1 MHRKRTA
8 ADANLL
14 SVDRPKRSNRRGAHL
29 APNIEEQARFRA
41 AINNVEVVSYAFSK
55 LHSPPGS
62 LEMRFWPSATD
73 EVEDRVPLPTA
84 ADQARYKAWIVSM
97 AQRIHEAVDGV
108 KRSSPL
114 RVNCEMGQA
123 RSPSCI
129 LAWLRLYHGLQK
141 EHLHWALEALQT
153 HNEGAGHKQ
162 SMRGSL
168 ERFQGLLECL

>member
-1 MHRKRTA
+1 MPRKRKA
-8 ADANLL
+8 ADDNLL
-14 SVDRPKRSNRRGAHL
+14 SVDQPKRSNRRGAQL
-29 APNIEEQARFRA
+29 APDIEEQVRFRA
-41 AINNVEVVSYAFSK
+41 VIDNVEVVSYAFSK

-62 LEMRFWPSATD
+62 MEMRFWSSATD

-84 ADQARYKAWIVSM
+84 ADQARYKGWVVAM

-129 LAWLRLYHGLQK
+129 LAWLRIYHGLQK
-141 EHLHWALEALQT
+141 EHLRWALEALQT
-153 HNEGAGHKQ
+153 HNEAAGHKQ

-168 ERFQGLLECL
+168 ERFQGLLESL